1 MGSGNLTLV
10 VGALSYAGHLNL
22 TAVADRDNCPDMEV
36 FTQGVRGTLDE
47 LAQAVGWP
55 RSRRERHPRHPR
67 ERQPH
72 PSKGGPMSDLLSHDV
87 LVISQKAKVIEM
99 TDEYRIFDGVGTE
112 IGTIR
117 EVEQSTTKKAVRL
130 FSGVDQFLTHKLVVF
145 DSDGQQVLMVERPAK
160 LMKSKIKVSDAQGT
174 ERGAILQD
182 NVVGKKH
189 FALVDGRGDR
199 IGSIDG
205 ENWMSWDFAM
215 HDSTGAEVGR
225 ITKKWAGILKEGYT
239 TADTYI
245 LQIEAEVSSDL
256 RLLMFASAAGLD
268 VALKQDDNGRWGFGG
283 VG

>member
-1 MGSGNLTLV
+1 
-10 VGALSYAGHLNL
+10 
-22 TAVADRDNCPDMEV
+22 
-36 FTQGVRGTLDE
+36 
-47 LAQAVGWP
+47 
-55 RSRRERHPRHPR
+55 
-67 ERQPH
+67 
-72 PSKGGPMSDLLSHDV
+72 MSDLLSHDL
-87 LVISQKAKVIEM
+87 LVISQKAKLIETM
-99 TDEYRIFDGVGTE
+99 DEYRVFDDAGTE

-117 EVEQSTTKKAVRL
+117 EVEQSMAKRAVRL
-130 FSGVDQFLTHKLVVF
+130 FSGVDQFLPHKLGVF
-145 DSDGQQVLMVERPAK
+145 DGDGQQVVMLERPAK
-160 LMKSKIKVSDAQGT
+160 LMRSKIKVSDAEGA

-199 IGSIDG
+199 VGSIDG
-205 ENWMSWDFAM
+205 ENWMSWDLAI

-245 LQIEAEVSSDL
+245 LQIEAEVSLDL

-268 VALKQDDNGRWGFGG
+268 VALKQDDTGGWGFGG

>member
-1 MGSGNLTLV
+1 
-10 VGALSYAGHLNL
+10 
-22 TAVADRDNCPDMEV
+22 
-36 FTQGVRGTLDE
+36 
-47 LAQAVGWP
+47 
-55 RSRRERHPRHPR
+55 
-67 ERQPH
+67 
-72 PSKGGPMSDLLSHDV
+72 MSDLLSHDV

-99 TDEYRIFDGVGTE
+99 TNEYRVFDDAGIE

-130 FSGVDQFLTHKLVVF
+130 FSGLDQFLTHKLGVF
-145 DSDGQQVLMVERPAK
+145 DRDRQQVLMLERPAK
-160 LMKSKIKVSDAQGT
+160 LLKSKIKVSDSQGI

-205 ENWMSWDFAM
+205 ENWMSWDFAI

-256 RLLMFASAAGLD
+256 RLLMVASAAGLD
-268 VALKQDDNGRWGFGG
+268 VALKQDDTGGWGFGG